1 MKLTGNLKKQ
11 VESAPTREE
20 KREIIKKAGMLLSDD
35 ELEQVSGG
43 GLKRIPRDCPYNP
56 ECYIEYGD
64 LYCFA
69 CELYVE

>member
-43 GLKRIPRDCPYNP
+43 FLRAGNVCPYSPYCSVEYGQSP
-56 ECYIEYGD
+56 ECATCIHN
-64 LYCFA
+64 L
-69 CELYVE
+69 